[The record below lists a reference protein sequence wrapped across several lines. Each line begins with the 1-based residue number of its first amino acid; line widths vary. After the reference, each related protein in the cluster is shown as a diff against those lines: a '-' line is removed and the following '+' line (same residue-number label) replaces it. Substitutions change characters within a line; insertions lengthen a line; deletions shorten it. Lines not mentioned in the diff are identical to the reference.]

1 MKRDHGQ
8 VIVVNIVAI
17 GSATHASYSI
27 LRYYYADMD
36 NDIEGTKED
45 SKKPSQRGDDNKN
58 QRVNVSRDIK
68 KRIDEGITKTNI
80 EGDPTRSDE

>member
-8 VIVVNIVAI
+8 VIVVNIVTIVSAI
-17 GSATHASYSI
+17 YASYSI
-27 LRYYYADMD
+27 LRYYCADMD
-36 NDIEGTKED
+36 EGIEETKED

-58 QRVNVSRDIK
+58 QRANVSRDIK
-68 KRIDEGITKTNI
+68 KRMDESITKTNI